1 MRKFLFVVAL
11 FFYNSTISSQDLPN
25 YSPNEILLNMK
36 KLNVLGSALYVAAH
50 PDDENTVMLSWLAK
64 EKMVRTSYLSITRGD
79 GGQNLIGPEQSEL
92 LGLIRTHELL
102 AARAIDGPEQYF
114 TSSADFGF
122 SKTTD
127 ETLKIW
133 DEEKVL
139 GDVIWRIRNL
149 KPDVIICRF
158 PPDARAGHGN
168 HSASAVLAEKAFKM
182 SGDPSKYPE
191 QLSAGP
197 TGKLVEPWQAKRVV
211 WNTFNFGGP
220 SQVPAEKDYIK
231 VDIGGFNSLLGTSY
245 PEIAAESRSQH
256 KSQGFGVPRRR
267 GNVVEYFVHKDGER
281 AVSDVFDGVNLNWN
295 KVSRSWGIA
304 EEVNR
309 MVNDF
314 KFDNPSKSLPALISI
329 NKKIQNLDEGYWKT
343 QKTKEVLELIKLC
356 SGIFFE
362 ANTTEYIVAQGEPVK
377 LNFSF
382 VNRSETEVKLNKIQL
397 PELGIDSVLNNMI
410 LPNNTLK
417 RFDFTRNVPK
427 NKAITQQYWLQN
439 PKISIGRYSTN
450 AVINDGEAISEPSF
464 IGNIEINLMGEKFSF
479 NVPLVYKYTDEIR
492 GELYRNFEVRP
503 KLTVDFMEPVYV
515 LNKNT
520 SKFLEI
526 NLKAYSQNL
535 NGMATLKLPI
545 GWVASP
551 NEIPFSLKNKF
562 EETKLTF
569 QITNSDNADNGKVEA
584 IVKIGEKSF
593 NQSITE
599 INYDHIPPLVQ
610 YQTAK
615 ASLIN
620 STVKVTAKNIGYI
633 NGAGDEVVKALRQ
646 MGSKVTELGETELAN
661 DLSKYD
667 AIVVGVRAYNVNKRM
682 IVYNPILL
690 KYVENGGN
698 LVVQYQ
704 VNNFL
709 QKMEGG
715 IGPFPF
721 KLSRDRVTVEEAE
734 IRILRPDHPLMNFP
748 NKITQVDFEGW
759 VQERGLYFSN
769 EWDSKYEA
777 ILSSNDPGEKPMNG
791 GLIYTKYGKGNYI
804 FTGYAFFRQLPSG
817 VNGAYKL
824 FANLVSAKKNK

>member
-1 MRKFLFVVAL
+1 MRSILFVIILVT
-11 FFYNSTISSQDLPN
+11 FNSIIFSQNLPN

-36 KLNVLGSALYVAAH
+36 KLNVLGSVLYVAAH

-79 GGQNLIGPEQSEL
+79 GGQNLIGSEQSEL

-114 TSSADFGF
+114 TSAADFGF

-139 GDVIWRIRNL
+139 GDVVWRIRNL

-158 PPDARAGHGN
+158 PPDSRAGHGN
-168 HSASAVLAEKAFKM
+168 HSASAVLAEKAFKI
-182 SGDPSKYPE
+182 SADPTKYPE
-191 QLSAGP
+191 QL
-197 TGKLVEPWQAKRVV
+197 KFVEPWQAKRVV

-220 SQVPAEKDYIK
+220 SQIPNEKEYIK
-231 VDIGGFNSLLGTSY
+231 VDIGGFNALLGTSY

-267 GNVVEYFVHKDGER
+267 GNVVEYFVHKDGEK
-281 AVSDVFDGVNLNWN
+281 AVSDVFDGVNLTWN

-309 MVNDF
+309 MANEF

-329 NKKIQNLDEGYWKT
+329 FKKVENLEDGYWKT
-343 QKTKEVLELIKLC
+343 QKTKELLELIKLC
-356 SGIFFE
+356 TGVFFE
-362 ANTTEYIVAQGEPVK
+362 ANTTDYIVAQGDPVK

-382 VNRSETEVKLNKIQL
+382 VNRSETEVKLNKILL
-397 PELGIDSVLNNMI
+397 PELGIDSVLTNVI

-417 RFDFTRNVPK
+417 RFDFSKKVSD

-439 PKISIGRYSTN
+439 PKASIGRYSTN
-450 AVINDGEAISEPSF
+450 AGLYDGEAISEPSF
-464 IGNIEINLMGEKFSF
+464 IGKIELSILGEKFNF

-503 KLTVDFMEPVYV
+503 KLTANFMEHVYV

-520 SKFLEI
+520 TKSVEI
-526 NLKAYSQNL
+526 NLKAYAQNL
-535 NGMATLKLPI
+535 NGMATLKLPN
-545 GWVASP
+545 GWTVSP
-551 NEIPFSLKNKF
+551 SEIPFSLKNKL
-562 EETKLTF
+562 EETKLNF
-569 QITNSDNADNGKVEA
+569 QISNSGIAENGKVEV
-584 IVKIGEKSF
+584 IVKINEKAY

-599 INYDHIPPLVQ
+599 INHDHIPPLVR
-610 YQTAK
+610 YQIAE
-615 ASLIN
+615 ANLVN

-633 NGAGDEVVKALRQ
+633 NGAGDEVAKALIQ
-646 MGSKVTELGETELAN
+646 MGCNVTELNETELAG
-661 DLSKYD
+661 DLSIYD

-682 IVYNPILL
+682 SVYNPILL

-734 IRILRPDHPLMNFP
+734 IRILKPNHPILNFP
-748 NKITQVDFEGW
+748 NKITLADFDGW

-769 EWDSKYEA
+769 EWDPKYET
-777 ILSSNDPGEKPMNG
+777 ILSSNDPTEKSMDG
-791 GLIYTKYGKGNYI
+791 GILYAKHGKGNYI
-804 FTGYAFFRQLPSG
+804 FTGYAFFRQLPAG
-817 VNGAYKL
+817 VNGAYRL
-824 FANLVSAKKNK
+824 FANLISVGKK